1 VEVSVFAS
9 AEEIVQA
16 VARHVA
22 IALRRQ
28 PDLVLG
34 LPAGRTPVGVYAELG
49 RMHAEGAIDFSE
61 TTAFAVDEFVGIERT
76 HSGSFHRFITERF
89 LAGVNVPLDRF
100 HSLNGAADDP
110 DAECARYEHA
120 LSHAGGV
127 GLQLLGIGANGHVG
141 FNEPANEL
149 IAHTHR
155 VTLLET
161 TRRSNAA
168 LFGGD
173 ETRVPREGLT
183 MGLGTILKADAV
195 ILIATGSGKAESV
208 ARMVRGP
215 ITTQL
220 PASLLQTHRRVD
232 VYLDSA
238 AAARL

>member
-1 VEVSVFAS
+1 MEVSVFAS
-9 AEEIVQA
+9 AEEIVEA

-34 LPAGRTPVGVYAELG
+34 LPAGRTPVGVYTELG
-49 RMHAEGAIDFSE
+49 RLHAAGAIDFSQ

-76 HSGSFHRFITERF
+76 HPGSFHRFISERF
-89 LAGVNVPLDRF
+89 LTVVNIPTDRF

-110 DAECARYEHA
+110 DAECARYEDA
-120 LSHAGGV
+120 LSQAGGV
-127 GLQLLGIGANGHVG
+127 ALQLLGIGANGHIG

-149 IAHTHR
+149 IANTHR
-155 VTLLET
+155 VRLLET

-183 MGLGTILKADAV
+183 MGLGTILKADTV

-208 ARMVRGP
+208 AGMVRGP

-232 VYLDSA
+232 VYLDRA